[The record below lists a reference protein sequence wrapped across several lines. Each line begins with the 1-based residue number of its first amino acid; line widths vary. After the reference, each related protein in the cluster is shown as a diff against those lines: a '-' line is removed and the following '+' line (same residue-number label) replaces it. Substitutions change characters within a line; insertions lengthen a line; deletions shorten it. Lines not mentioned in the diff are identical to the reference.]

1 MKRLTYSLLWAL
13 PIINYLWSIILNM
26 TPNLPFDYI
35 AQQIKEEP
43 PIYATARIIVSILL
57 IIILYSYL
65 LVCYIR
71 IRHGKPIKLVTI
83 SWMMIQTASHVAM
96 YVYTFFIDYNDHRE
110 YALYINAF
118 WFFHSLLYFI
128 PFYLLAFYLFKK
140 IELISK
146 KQNKGAIQ

>member
-1 MKRLTYSLLWAL
+1 MKYLFYSLLWVL
-13 PIINYLWSIILNM
+13 PIINHLWSIILDM
-26 TPNLPFDYI
+26 MPNLPFDYI

-43 PIYATARIIVSILL
+43 PIYATAHIIESILL
-57 IIILYSYL
+57 IILLYTYL
-65 LVCYIR
+65 LVCYMR

-83 SWMMIQTASHVAM
+83 SWMMIQTALHIAM
-96 YVYTFFIDYNDHRE
+96 YVYTSFIDYNDHRE

-146 KQNKGAIQ
+146 KQNKGVI

>member
-1 MKRLTYSLLWAL
+1 RK
-13 PIINYLWSIILNM
+13 
-26 TPNLPFDYI
+26 
-35 AQQIKEEP
+35 
-43 PIYATARIIVSILL
+43 
-57 IIILYSYL
+57 
-65 LVCYIR
+65 
-71 IRHGKPIKLVTI
+71 
-83 SWMMIQTASHVAM
+83 
-96 YVYTFFIDYNDHRE
+96 

>member
-1 MKRLTYSLLWAL
+1 MNRLTYSLLWAL

-96 YVYTFFIDYNDHRE
+96 YVYTFSQTTMTTENMLCISM
-110 YALYINAF
+110 LLV
-118 WFFHSLLYFI
+118 FHSLLYFI